1 MVSSTK
7 PASFSVSVWIAT
19 GTSNRSAT
27 ARQQSIAAG
36 VVPQSSWSLR
46 PLAPAAICSSR
57 GAGSLALPL
66 PSRPQLTGSGS
77 AASSIRA
84 MFHGPGVQ
92 VVALVPSAGPV
103 PPPIIVVMPLDSAW
117 CTCCGAI
124 MWMCESTPPGV
135 AIRCSPAMTSVPGP
149 TTKSGCTPSMTPGL
163 PDLPTATMCPRRTPM
178 SALMMPRT
186 GSMMMALVMTRS
198 SAPLRLV
205 ASDAW
210 PMPSRADLP
219 PPNTSSSPGVSRS
232 RSIWQTREVSAR
244 RKRSP
249 TVGP

>member
-1 MVSSTK
+1 M
-7 PASFSVSVWIAT
+7 
-19 GTSNRSAT
+19 
-27 ARQQSIAAG
+27 AAG
-36 VVPQSSWSLR
+36 VVPQSSCSLR
-46 PLAPAAICSSR
+46 PLAPAAICSSS

-66 PSRPQLTGSGS
+66 PSRPQFTGSGS

-103 PPPIIVVMPLDSAW
+103 PPPIIVVIPLDSAW
-117 CTCCGAI
+117 YTCCGAI
-124 MWMCESTPPGV
+124 MWMCASTPPGV

-149 TTKSGCTPSMTPGL
+149 TTRSGCTPSITLGL
-163 PDLPTATMCPRRTPM
+163 PDLPTATINPWRTPM
-178 SALMMPRT
+178 SALMTPSI

-198 SAPLRLV
+198 RAPLRLV
-205 ASDAW
+205 ASEAC

-219 PPNTSSSPGVSRS
+219 PPNTNSSPWVSRS
-232 RSIWQTREVSAR
+232 RSTWQTRDVSAKR
-244 RKRSP
+244 NRSP